1 MIRHELIV
9 NLEEDGLKGTIDR
22 LLDCFREDED
32 GEHEYVLNI
41 LDLHDEDDEDDE
53 ESFYVFNNFPD
64 VIKFIVPIN
73 KALRK
78 GYELGL
84 KEGEKNE

>member
-1 MIRHELIV
+1 MIIHELIV
-9 NLEEDGLKGTIDR
+9 NLEKDGLRNTISR

-32 GEHEYVLNI
+32 GEYEYLLNI
-41 LDLHDEDDEDDE
+41 LDLHEEDDE
-53 ESFYVFNNFPD
+53 EDDNVFKFDNFPEA
-64 VIKFIVPIN
+64 VEFLIPIN

-84 KEGEKNE
+84 KEGGKNE

>member
-1 MIRHELIV
+1 MITHELIV
-9 NLEEDGLKGTIDR
+9 NLEKDGLRNTISR

-32 GEHEYVLNI
+32 GEHEYLLNI
-41 LDLHDEDDEDDE
+41 LDLHEEDDE
-53 ESFYVFNNFPD
+53 EDDNVFKFDNFPEA
-64 VIKFIVPIN
+64 VKFLIPIN

-84 KEGEKNE
+84 KEGGKNE